1 MVIVATMPSHPP
13 AARQIEHLRETIR
26 RHEHLY
32 YVLDQP
38 EIADA
43 AYDGLL
49 RELQVLEAAHPEL
62 ATPESPTQR
71 VGGKPRDG
79 FTKVPHST
87 SMLSLDNALD
97 EGELRD
103 FDRRVSELLGGEPY
117 QYAAE
122 IKLDGL
128 SMAVRYEGGR
138 MIQAITRGDG
148 RVGEEVTENART
160 IRSLPLDV
168 KGDLP
173 IFEVRGEVVMPRK
186 AFQQLNAERE
196 QAALPLYVNPRNS
209 AAGSLRVLDPAVTAA
224 RRLDFYA
231 YFLLVNGQP
240 HFESHWVSLDYLQA
254 LGFKVNPK
262 RQLCAGADELLAFF
276 RQWEQHR
283 DELPYEIDGVVA
295 KVDSIALQKRL
306 GWTSKAPRWA
316 IALKYTARAAATEI
330 ENISVQVGR
339 TGALTPVAHLKP
351 VQVGGV
357 TVSRAT
363 LHNEDEIVRLGVQ
376 IGDTV
381 MVERSGDVIPKVTHV
396 EKQGARRRPFTMP
409 TECPV
414 CGGPV
419 VREQGEAASRC
430 INTNCAA
437 RLKESV
443 LHCSAR
449 SVMDIDGRGEVLAD
463 QLVEKGLVKSVAD
476 LYQLTLTQ
484 LAGLDRMG
492 DKSAQRI
499 IDNLERSKT
508 QPLPRVLNGLGIP
521 FVGERTA
528 QILAGTFGSLDAI
541 MQADLDTLQRA
552 DEVGP
557 KVAHS
562 IQSFFAVEQNRE
574 LVERL
579 RQAGLVF
586 THTVAA
592 PLSTALSGLVFVL
605 TGTLPTLS
613 REDAKRKIEDAGGKV
628 TGSVSKKTNYV
639 VAGEDAGSKLEKAKE
654 LGIETLD
661 EAALLKML
669 EN

>member
-1 MVIVATMPSHPP
+1 MPSHPP
-13 AARQIEHLRETIR
+13 AARQIHDLCETIR

-38 EIADA
+38 EISDA

-49 RELQVLEAAHPEL
+49 RQLQALEKEHPEL
-62 ATPESPTQR
+62 ATPDSPTQR

-79 FTKVPHST
+79 FTKVAHST

-97 EGELRD
+97 EAELRD
-103 FDRRVSELLGGEPY
+103 FDRRVSELLLGEPY

-128 SMAVRYEGGR
+128 SMAVRYENGR
-138 MIQAITRGDG
+138 MTQAITRGDG
-148 RVGEEVTENART
+148 SVGEEVTENART
-160 IRSLPLDV
+160 IKSLPLQV
-168 KGDLP
+168 TGPLQS
-173 IFEVRGEVVMPRK
+173 FEVRGEVVMPLK
-186 AFQQLNAERE
+186 AFRATNAERE
-196 QAALPLYVNPRNS
+196 QAGLPLYVNPRNS
-209 AAGSLRVLDPAVTAA
+209 AAGSLRVLDPAITAA
-224 RRLDFYA
+224 RKLDFYA
-231 YFLLVNGQP
+231 YFLLVNGEP
-240 HFESHWVSLDYLQA
+240 HLPSHWASLDLLHQ

-262 RQLCAGADELLAFF
+262 RQLCSDVNELQTFF
-276 RQWEQHR
+276 RQWEQQR
-283 DELPYEIDGVVA
+283 DELPYDIDGVVA
-295 KVDSIALQKRL
+295 KVDSIAQQQRL
-306 GWTSKAPRWA
+306 GWTAKAPRWA
-316 IALKYTARAAATEI
+316 IALKYAARAAETEI
-330 ENISVQVGR
+330 ENIGVQVGR

-351 VQVGGV
+351 VAVGGV

-363 LHNEDEIVRLGVQ
+363 LHNEDEIARLGVQ

-396 EKQGARRRPFTMP
+396 VREGTGRRAFQMP
-409 TECPV
+409 TACPV

-419 VREQGEAASRC
+419 VREEGEAASRC

-443 LHCSAR
+443 LHFSAR
-449 SVMDIDGRGEVLAD
+449 SVMDIDGMGEVLAD

-476 LYQLTLTQ
+476 LYQLTHAQLTS
-484 LAGLDRMG
+484 LDRMG

-499 IDNLERSKT
+499 VDNLERSKT

-528 QILAGTFGSLDAI
+528 QILADTFGSLDTIAA
-541 MQADLDTLQRA
+541 ADLDTLQRA
-552 DEVGP
+552 NEVGP

-562 IQSFFAVEQNRE
+562 IHSFFRVEQNRE

-586 THTVAA
+586 THTVQQ
-592 PLSTALSGLVFVL
+592 PLSTALAGLVFVL

-613 REDAKRKIEDAGGKV
+613 RDEAKKKIEDAGGKV

-639 VAGEDAGSKLEKAKE
+639 VAGEEAGSKLDKARE
-654 LGIETLD
+654 LGIEVLD